1 MISKSLHNKQIAMVT
16 AAIIGCAG
24 FAGQETLDR
33 VLAHP
38 GLKAVALG
46 SNSQAGKPPW
56 ALDPRL
62 EGRDLP
68 SFVSNEEALGSGAE
82 LIFLCLGH
90 DESVEVDPPADAVVV
105 DLSGGHRLKDAALY
119 EQWYGWKHPSPERLA
134 DWAYSVP
141 ELQPPTGRLVSNPGC
156 YAVASIYALAPLA
169 GIVDPASVV
178 IDAKSGMT
186 GAGKSLKASSHAG
199 FVLEN
204 FSAYKVGSHQHAP
217 EIAQLVGFPVCFV
230 PHLLPIRR
238 GLLAT
243 VYARTTATGIRERF
257 EAAYEHAPA
266 VRVLPAGV
274 NPELSRVQHT
284 DMAEIAVFEDRATGR
299 TIVTC
304 AIDNLGKGAAG
315 NAVQNANLALG
326 LEQTLGLR
334 LEGVTV

>member
-1 MISKSLHNKQIAMVT
+1 MVT
-16 AAIIGCAG
+16 VAIIGCAG
-24 FAGQETLDR
+24 YAGQETLDR

-38 GLKAVALG
+38 GLKPVALG
-46 SNSQAGKPPW
+46 SNSQAGRPPW
-56 ALDPRL
+56 SLDPRL

-68 SFVSNEEALGSGAE
+68 TFVTNEEALGSGAE

-90 DESVEVDPPADAVVV
+90 DESVEIDPPADIVVV
-105 DLSGGHRLKDAALY
+105 DLSGGHRLQDASLY
-119 EQWYGWKHPSPERLA
+119 EQWYGWRHPAPERLA
-134 DWAYSVP
+134 GWSYSVP
-141 ELQPPTGRLVSNPGC
+141 ELRPPAGRLVSNPGC
-156 YAVASIYALAPLA
+156 YAVASIYALAPIA
-169 GIVDPASVV
+169 GIVVPGSVV

-186 GAGKSLKASSHAG
+186 GAGKSLKPASHAG

-204 FSAYKVGSHQHAP
+204 LSAYRVGSHQHAP

-243 VYARTTATGIRERF
+243 VYAHATEGGLRERF

-274 NPELSRVQHT
+274 NPELARVQHT
-284 DMAEIAVFEDRATGR
+284 DMVEIGVFEDRATGR
-299 TIVTC
+299 AIVTC

-326 LEQTLGLR
+326 LEETLGLR
-334 LEGVTV
+334 LAGVTV